1 MADLTLTITEAVTL
15 NGTSHGA
22 TNTQTITGI
31 TDVLHR
37 IVDVPTSGYIDLV
50 NFATAASGVAIADG
64 TAKHIRIT
72 NLDASN
78 FVTLRVREDAVQEYF
93 VRIEAKDSFILGN
106 SVADANDEGNGA
118 AGQLSMTSIDEIE
131 ALANTASC
139 EVEIFIAS

>member
-22 TNTQTITGI
+22 SNVQTITGV

-50 NFATAASGVAIADG
+50 NFATSASGVAIADG
-64 TAKHIRIT
+64 TVKHLRIT
-72 NLDASN
+72 NLDSSN
-78 FVTLRVREDAVQEYF
+78 FLTLRVRETSVQEYF
-93 VRIEAKDSFILGN
+93 VKVEPKDSFILGN
-106 SVADANDEGNGA
+106 SVVDANDSGTGA
-118 AGQLSMTSIDEIE
+118 AVSFTNIDQIE
-131 ALANTASC
+131 ALADTASV

>member
-22 TNTQTITGI
+22 TNTQTITGV

-50 NFATAASGVAIADG
+50 NFAAAASGVAIADS
-64 TAKHIRIT
+64 TAKHVRIT
-72 NLDASN
+72 NLDATN
-78 FVTLRVREDAVQEYF
+78 FVTLRVRETSVQEYF
-93 VRIEAKDSFILGN
+93 VKIEAKDSFILGN
-106 SVADANDEGNGA
+106 SVADANDAGTGA
-118 AGQLSMTSIDEIE
+118 SASLTNIDEIE
-131 ALANTASC
+131 ALADTASC

>member
-22 TNTQTITGI
+22 SNAQTITGV

-50 NFATAASGVAIADG
+50 NFATSASGVAIADG
-64 TAKHIRIT
+64 TVKHLRIT
-72 NLDASN
+72 NLDSTN
-78 FVTLRVREDAVQEYF
+78 FLTLRVRETSVQEYF
-93 VRIEAKDSFILGN
+93 VKIEPKDSFILGN
-106 SVADANDEGNGA
+106 SVVEANDSGTGA
-118 AGQLSMTSIDEIE
+118 AVSFTNIDQIE
-131 ALANTASC
+131 ALADTASV

>member
-22 TNTQTITGI
+22 TNTQTISSV

-50 NFATAASGVAIADG
+50 NFASAASGVAIADG
-64 TAKHIRIT
+64 STKHLRIT

-78 FVTLRVREDAVQEYF
+78 FVTLRVREDGVQEYF
-93 VRIEAKDSFILGN
+93 VKIEAKDSFILGN
-106 SVADANDEGNGA
+106 SLIDADDAGA
-118 AGQLSMTSIDEIE
+118 GSSASLSNIDQIE
-131 ALANTASC
+131 ALANTSSC

>member
-22 TNTQTITGI
+22 SNAQTITGV

-50 NFATAASGVAIADG
+50 NFATSASGVAIADG
-64 TAKHIRIT
+64 TVKHLRIT
-72 NLDASN
+72 NLDSTN
-78 FVTLRVREDAVQEYF
+78 FLTLRVRETSVQEYF
-93 VRIEAKDSFILGN
+93 VKIEPKDSFILGN
-106 SVADANDEGNGA
+106 SVVDANDSGTGA
-118 AGQLSMTSIDEIE
+118 AVSFTNIDQIE
-131 ALANTASC
+131 ALADTASV

>member
-22 TNTQTITGI
+22 SNTQTIAGV

-50 NFATAASGVAIADG
+50 NFATSASGVAIADG
-64 TAKHIRIT
+64 TVKHLRIT
-72 NLDASN
+72 NLDSTN
-78 FVTLRVREDAVQEYF
+78 FLTLRVRETSVQEYF
-93 VRIEAKDSFILGN
+93 VKIEPKDSFILGN
-106 SVADANDEGNGA
+106 SVVDANDSGTGA
-118 AGQLSMTSIDEIE
+118 AVSFTNIDQIE
-131 ALANTASC
+131 ALADTASV

>member
-22 TNTQTITGI
+22 TNTQTITGV

-50 NFATAASGVAIADG
+50 NFASAASGVAIADS

-78 FVTLRVREDAVQEYF
+78 FITLRVRETSVQEYF
-93 VRIEAKDSFILGN
+93 VKIEAGDSFILGN
-106 SVADANDEGNGA
+106 SVADANDAGTGA
-118 AGQLSMTSIDEIE
+118 SASLTNIDEIE
-131 ALANTASC
+131 ALADTASC

>member
-22 TNTQTITGI
+22 TNTQTITGV

-50 NFATAASGVAIADG
+50 NFASAASGVAIADS

-72 NLDASN
+72 NLDATN
-78 FVTLRVREDAVQEYF
+78 FVTLRVREDGVQEYF
-93 VRIEAKDSFILGN
+93 VKIEAKDSFILGN
-106 SVADANDEGNGA
+106 SVADANDAGNGA
-118 AGQLSMTSIDEIE
+118 TASLTNVDEIE

>member
-22 TNTQTITGI
+22 TNTQTITGV

-50 NFATAASGVAIADG
+50 NFAATASGVAIADT

-78 FVTLRVREDAVQEYF
+78 FITLRVRKQVFRSTSSRSKPKTRLFLAIRLVTPTMQERELPYHLQTLTKS
-93 VRIEAKDSFILGN
+93 RP
-106 SVADANDEGNGA
+106 
-118 AGQLSMTSIDEIE
+118 
-131 ALANTASC
+131 
-139 EVEIFIAS
+139 

>member
-22 TNTQTITGI
+22 SNTQTITGV

-50 NFATAASGVAIADG
+50 NFATSASGVAIADG
-64 TAKHIRIT
+64 TVKHLRIT
-72 NLDASN
+72 NLDSTN
-78 FVTLRVREDAVQEYF
+78 FLTLRVRETSVQEYF
-93 VRIEAKDSFILGN
+93 VKIEPKDSFILGN
-106 SVADANDEGNGA
+106 SVVDANDSGTGA
-118 AGQLSMTSIDEIE
+118 AVSFTNIDQIE
-131 ALANTASC
+131 ALADTASV

>member
-22 TNTQTITGI
+22 TNTQTITGV

-50 NFATAASGVAIADG
+50 NFASAASGVAIADG
-64 TAKHIRIT
+64 TAKHVRIT
-72 NLDASN
+72 NLDATN
-78 FVTLRVREDAVQEYF
+78 FVTLRVRETDVQEYF
-93 VRIEAKDSFILGN
+93 VKIEAKDSFILGN
-106 SVADANDEGNGA
+106 SVGDANDAGTGA
-118 AGQLSMTSIDEIE
+118 AVSFTNVDEIE
-131 ALANTASC
+131 ALADTASC

>member
-22 TNTQTITGI
+22 SNAQTITGV

-50 NFATAASGVAIADG
+50 NFATSASGVAIADG
-64 TAKHIRIT
+64 TVKHLRIT
-72 NLDASN
+72 NLDSTN
-78 FVTLRVREDAVQEYF
+78 FLTLRVRETSVQEYF
-93 VRIEAKDSFILGN
+93 VKVEPKDSFILGN
-106 SVADANDEGNGA
+106 SVVDANDSGTGA
-118 AGQLSMTSIDEIE
+118 AVSFTNIDQIE
-131 ALANTASC
+131 ALADTASV

>member
-22 TNTQTITGI
+22 TNTQTITGVS
-31 TDVLHR
+31 DVLHR

-50 NFATAASGVAIADG
+50 NFESAASGVAIADG
-64 TAKHIRIT
+64 SAKHIRIT
-72 NLDASN
+72 NLDATN
-78 FVTLRVREDAVQEYF
+78 YVTLRVREDSVQEYF
-93 VRIEAKDSFILGN
+93 VNIEAKDSFILGN
-106 SVADANDEGNGA
+106 SKIDANDSGA
-118 AGQLSMTSIDEIE
+118 GAGGQLSMTNIDQIE

>member
-22 TNTQTITGI
+22 TNTQTITGV
-31 TDVLHR
+31 TDILHR

-50 NFATAASGVAIADG
+50 NFAATASGVAIADS
-64 TAKHIRIT
+64 TAKHIRVT

-78 FVTLRVREDAVQEYF
+78 FVTLRVREDGVQEYF
-93 VRIEAKDSFILGN
+93 VKIESKDSFILGN
-106 SVADANDEGNGA
+106 SVSDANDAGA
-118 AGQLSMTSIDEIE
+118 GASGHLSLTNIDQIE
-131 ALANTASC
+131 AIANTSSC

>member
-50 NFATAASGVAIADG
+50 NFASAASGVAIADA

-72 NLDASN
+72 NLDATN
-78 FVTLRVREDAVQEYF
+78 FVTLRVREDGVQEYF
-93 VRIEAKDSFILGN
+93 VKIEAKDSFILGN
-106 SVADANDEGNGA
+106 SVADANA
-118 AGQLSMTSIDEIE
+118 AGSGAGGHLSMTNIDEIE
-131 ALANTASC
+131 ALADTASC

>member
-22 TNTQTITGI
+22 SNAQTITGV

-50 NFATAASGVAIADG
+50 NFATSASGVAIADG
-64 TAKHIRIT
+64 TVKHLRIT
-72 NLDASN
+72 NLDSSN
-78 FVTLRVREDAVQEYF
+78 FLTLRVRETSVQEYF
-93 VRIEAKDSFILGN
+93 VKVEPKDSFILGN
-106 SVADANDEGNGA
+106 SVVDANDSGTGA
-118 AGQLSMTSIDEIE
+118 AVSFTNIDQIE
-131 ALANTASC
+131 ALADTASV

>member
-22 TNTQTITGI
+22 TNTQTVTGV

-50 NFATAASGVAIADG
+50 NFAASASGVAIADG
-64 TAKHIRIT
+64 STLHLRIT
-72 NLDASN
+72 NLDATN
-78 FVTLRVREDAVQEYF
+78 FVTLRVRETDVQEYA
-93 VRIEAKDSFILGN
+93 VRVDPKDSFILGN
-106 SVADANDEGNGA
+106 SKLDSNDAGTGA
-118 AGQLSMTSIDEIE
+118 AVSFTNIDTIE
-131 ALANTASC
+131 ALADTASC